1 MAGNIVAIVGR
12 PNVGKSTLFNRLT
25 QTRRAIVAD
34 VSGTTRD
41 RQYGKSFWNG
51 HEFSVIDTGGWVEGS
66 EDIFENEI
74 RRQVT
79 IAVEEA
85 DVILYIV
92 DVTVGINEYDTEIA
106 NMLRRV
112 KKPILLVSNKADT
125 FDLQYQAAEFYRLG
139 LGEPYLLSAMNGL
152 GTGELL
158 DAVVRHFDANRQE
171 EDIEDLPRIAVVGR
185 PNAGKSSLINAFLQD
200 DRNIVTDIAGTT
212 RDSIYTRYNK
222 FGHDFYL
229 VDTAGIRRK
238 SKVTEDLEY
247 YSVVRSIRAIENA
260 DVCVLMI
267 DATRGI
273 ESQDLLYYLPPF
285 PVLVNGDTVKSKS
298 LALKVIAIDV
308 DTTHYEKFF
317 GPKDVQDN
325 PFLWSEWAPLV
336 WLTVLML
343 VLLALGGYLF
353 KRLRD
358 NKPIIT
364 YVRVVKK
371 LLPHQKA
378 MKEIE
383 QIKADK
389 MQTSENQKEYYTKL
403 TDTIRRYI
411 EERYGF
417 SAMEMTS
424 TEIIER
430 LMQQGDQ
437 KALDELRM
445 LFQTA
450 DLVKF
455 AKYSTLINE
464 NDMNLVTAVD
474 FINSTK
480 AENLPTE
487 EVLRPQL
494 SEEDQRSIKTRRVLK
509 IVISVIAVVCL
520 CLLAYVVYGTW
531 ELLS

>member
-1 MAGNIVAIVGR
+1 MKKLFLIFLLTAQALLVAAQVSVEARIDSIEMMMGEQVH
-12 PNVGKSTLFNRLT
+12 VTLT
-25 QTRRAIVAD
+25 
-34 VSGTTRD
+34 VSAP
-41 RQYGKSFWNG
+41 
-51 HEFSVIDTGGWVEGS
+51 EGS
-66 EDIFENEI
+66 KIVFPQYK
-74 RRQVT
+74 RTQQLVPG
-79 IAVEEA
+79 VEVLE
-85 DVILYIV
+85 
-92 DVTVGINEYDTEIA
+92 
-106 NMLRRV
+106 
-112 KKPILLVSNKADT
+112 
-125 FDLQYQAAEFYRLG
+125 
-139 LGEPYLLSAMNGL
+139 
-152 GTGELL
+152 
-158 DAVVRHFDANRQE
+158 
-171 EDIEDLPRIAVVGR
+171 
-185 PNAGKSSLINAFLQD
+185 
-200 DRNIVTDIAGTT
+200 T
-212 RDSIYTRYNK
+212 R
-222 FGHDFYL
+222 
-229 VDTAGIRRK
+229 
-238 SKVTEDLEY
+238 
-247 YSVVRSIRAIENA
+247 IEN
-260 DVCVLMI
+260 DNVQVLTLTSF
-267 DATRGI
+267 D
-273 ESQDLLYYLPPF
+273 ENLYYLPPF
-285 PVLVNGDTVKSKS
+285 PVLVNGDTVKSKE

-343 VLLALGGYLF
+343 VLLALAGYLY

-358 NKPIIT
+358 NKPIM
-364 YVRVVKK
+364 VRVRVIKK

-424 TEIIER
+424 SEIIER
-430 LMQQGDQ
+430 LTQQGDQ
-437 KALDELRM
+437 KALDELRL

-509 IVISVIAVVCL
+509 IIIGVILGICV
-520 CLLAYVVYGTW
+520 CLLAYVIYGTW